1 MHAHEYFS
9 IATVFLSNY
18 SYEVIVND
26 DIYNALRT
34 ITKEKK
40 ILRSMLNIFFVFFNS
55 KITKCFVYLKIY
67 V

>member
-34 ITKEKK
+34 ITKEK
-40 ILRSMLNIFFVFFNS
+40 NIKNYVKYSLFFS
-55 KITKCFVYLKIY
+55 IAK
-67 V
+67 